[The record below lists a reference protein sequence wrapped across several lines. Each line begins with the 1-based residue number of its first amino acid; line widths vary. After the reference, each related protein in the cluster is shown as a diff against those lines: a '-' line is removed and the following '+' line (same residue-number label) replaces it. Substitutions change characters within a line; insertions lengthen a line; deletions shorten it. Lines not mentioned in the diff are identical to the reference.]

1 MIRNVMRIDLI
12 GKWYTEIFFDRPHP
26 KITDSINVADRSEN
40 NLFSSNER
48 VSRLLINVFGGLIRR
63 DNAGG
68 AGIGSKKR
76 KI

>member
-12 GKWYTEIFFDRPHP
+12 DKWYNEIFCDRLYP
-26 KITDSINVADRSEN
+26 KISNSIKAADRSEN

-48 VSRLLINVFGGLIRR
+48 VSRPLINVFRGLIRR

-68 AGIGSKKR
+68 AGIRWKKR